1 MSVTIYAGIGIFLV
15 LAIIGL
21 VIWLRHDSFKSDP
34 NKKMYIVVG
43 VLQAISI
50 ILYLTGLLDRIAQM
64 DAYLAFYISAVISVV
79 CIVISVWM
87 VLPTSKYQHGIKY
100 LFLFIAIVQVIS
112 TILTFLV
119 PEAGIPPLIQF

>member
-1 MSVTIYAGIGIFLV
+1 MSFTIYAGIGIFLV

-21 VIWLRHDSFKSDP
+21 VIWLRHDSLKSDP

-64 DAYLAFYISAVISVV
+64 DVYLAFYISAVISVV

-87 VLPTSKYQHGIKY
+87 VLSMSKCQHGIKY
-100 LFLFIAIVQVIS
+100 LFLFIAILQVIC
-112 TILTFLV
+112 TILIFLV